1 MKRVLALIAMTA
13 ALAGCQSGF
22 LTPNAPSNTRP
33 GAYTPISSAPLPP
46 VTTGPSA
53 AAPAPIFTPF
63 TPRMDSADQ
72 ALLEADRALA
82 VAVQDRGLGSGIAD
96 VAELDAMV
104 LTPSG
109 AFVGIEQIRVG
120 LKPAGNAGQLF
131 WVPEKASMGS
141 SGDYGSTTGR
151 YVQVLRG
158 AEAVQGRYV
167 TVWRK
172 DSSRTWK
179 VVSTTALPV
188 RIAPPPPPPKPVTPP
203 RRTVRR

>member
-1 MKRVLALIAMTA
+1 
-13 ALAGCQSGF
+13 
-22 LTPNAPSNTRP
+22 
-33 GAYTPISSAPLPP
+33 
-46 VTTGPSA
+46 
-53 AAPAPIFTPF
+53 
-63 TPRMDSADQ
+63 MDSADQ

-109 AFVGIEQIRVG
+109 VFTGIEQIRVG
-120 LKPAGNAGQLF
+120 LKPTGNAGQLF

-188 RIAPPPPPPKPVTPP
+188 RIVPPPPPKPLTPVTPP

>member
-1 MKRVLALIAMTA
+1 MKRLLALIAMTA
-13 ALAGCQSGF
+13 VLAGCQSGF
-22 LTPNAPSNTRP
+22 LGTNAPSNTRP
-33 GAYTPISSAPLPP
+33 SGAYTPISSAPLPP
-46 VTTGPSA
+46 VTTGPSTS
-53 AAPAPIFTPF
+53 APVSIFS
-63 TPRMDSADQ
+63 PRMDSSDQ

-96 VAELDAMV
+96 VAEPDAMV

-109 AFVGIEQIRVG
+109 VFNGIEQIRVG
-120 LKPAGNAGQLF
+120 LKPTGNAGQLF

-172 DSSRTWK
+172 DSNRTWK

-188 RIAPPPPPPKPVTPP
+188 RIVPPPPAKPLTPVTPP
-203 RRTVRR
+203 RRAVRR